1 MAIFYS
7 YVSLPEGTLLI
18 ILITGNQR
26 WQCNIHEQ
34 NDELSFAGTII
45 VHESM
50 VEKIQHATFDYRR

>member
-18 ILITGNQR
+18 ILMTGSQR
-26 WQCNIHEQ
+26 WQCNIHEK
-34 NDELSFAGTII
+34 NDEVSFAGTII

-50 VEKIQHATFDYRR
+50 VDFPARHV